1 MALTQSTSFNI
12 SNKNIELRVENMN
25 PIMSIGS
32 LSSILSQ
39 KASHIIHINQSEL
52 HKNRR
57 KLSLSSLSSS
67 SNMTVM
73 MSVTRA
79 SLYSNSTIPSIN
91 NKIEDKI
98 NNNPL
103 RLQLNCS
110 QQQNISVLLTLTNY
124 DNRDYNTI
132 NPLILTFSTK
142 CSNRNETFNYI
153 CSYPDKSR

>member
-57 KLSLSSLSSS
+57 KLSLS
-67 SNMTVM
+67 
-73 MSVTRA
+73 
-79 SLYSNSTIPSIN
+79 
-91 NKIEDKI
+91 
-98 NNNPL
+98 
-103 RLQLNCS
+103 
-110 QQQNISVLLTLTNY
+110 
-124 DNRDYNTI
+124 
-132 NPLILTFSTK
+132 
-142 CSNRNETFNYI
+142 
-153 CSYPDKSR
+153 